1 MFFLMKSY
9 RFTLERYYGANS
21 RYRCPN
27 CQKDRVFTRYI
38 DTLTNEHLSQHVG
51 MCSRLIQCTYH
62 YPPSQYFKDNQLFN
76 SDKPVYKKTTFK
88 LPEKKIISYIPE
100 TIFLQSL
107 QSWHQ
112 NHLIGF
118 LKSIFPESQVN
129 NLIREYMIGTSRH
142 WAGATVFWQIDISG
156 KVRSGKIMLYDPTSG
171 RRVKSPFPHITWA
184 HKALKKNDF
193 QLSQCLFG
201 EHLLR
206 KYPSLPVA
214 IVESEKTALI
224 AAACLPEFLWLA
236 TGSLTNLQPAK
247 CQCLSGRQVI
257 LFPDLQAYDQWS
269 RYAKLLRSIA
279 ARVQISD
286 LLERRAGEEARRKG
300 WDLGDWLIKK

>member
-9 RFTLERYYGANS
+9 RFTLEPYHGTNS
-21 RYRCPN
+21 RHRCPN

-38 DTLTNEHLSQHVG
+38 DTLTNEHLSKNVG
-51 MCSRLIQCTYH
+51 MCNRLIQCAYH
-62 YPPSQYFKDNQLFN
+62 FPPSQYFKDNKISNADQTTYIKPLFK
-76 SDKPVYKKTTFK
+76 KPD
-88 LPEKKIISYIPE
+88 KKIISYIPE

-107 QSWHQ
+107 QSWKQ
-112 NHLIGF
+112 NHLISF
-118 LKSIFPESQVN
+118 LKAIFPVSQVN
-129 NLIREYMIGTSRH
+129 ALIREYMIGTSRH
-142 WAGATVFWQIDISG
+142 WRGATVFWQIDISG

-171 RRVKSPFPHITWA
+171 KRVKSPFPHITWV
-184 HKALKKNDF
+184 HKVLKINNF

-236 TGSLTNLQPAK
+236 TGSLNNFQPAK
-247 CQCLSGRQVI
+247 CQCLHGREVV
-257 LFPDLQAYDQWS
+257 LFPDVQAYDHWS
-269 RYAKLLRSIA
+269 RYAKLLKPIA

-286 LLERRAGEEARRKG
+286 LLERKAGEEARRKG